1 MLPLKLSIILLKSI
15 RSVDD
20 RKEYYYDSDT
30 YIYDF
35 VLHAKF
41 FTVFYGNALGFK
53 ARDLDLVVDLTDRA
67 QQKMEDDDLTED
79 ALRRLAPGNE

>member
-1 MLPLKLSIILLKSI
+1 MPLKISIILLKSI

-20 RKEYYYDSDT
+20 GKEYYYDSDT

-67 QQKMEDDDLTED
+67 QQNMEDDDLTED
-79 ALRRLAPGNE
+79 VLRRLAPGHE